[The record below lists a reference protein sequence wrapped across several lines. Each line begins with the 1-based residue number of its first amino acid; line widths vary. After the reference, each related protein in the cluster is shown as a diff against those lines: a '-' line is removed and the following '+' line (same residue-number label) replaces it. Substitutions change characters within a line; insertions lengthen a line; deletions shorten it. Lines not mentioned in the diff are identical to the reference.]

1 MRLGVWTRRRSKN
14 RSSKDDTPSF
24 LEPFLTADADQ
35 NIPRQLSQL
44 MRLLRDDF
52 DENDVRTPILSSSLP
67 F

>member
-14 RSSKDDTPSF
+14 RSSKDATP
-24 LEPFLTADADQ
+24 LLLKPFLTADADQ